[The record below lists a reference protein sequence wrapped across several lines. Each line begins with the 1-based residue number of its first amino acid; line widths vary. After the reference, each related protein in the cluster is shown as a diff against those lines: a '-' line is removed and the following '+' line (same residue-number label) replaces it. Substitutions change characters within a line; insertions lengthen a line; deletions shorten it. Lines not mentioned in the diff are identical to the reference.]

1 MASEA
6 VEENTWAQSD
16 GNNEIEGGNENI
28 QLSDNT
34 QDQDLNRSAPA
45 SAHAPAPAA
54 PQTSGDSAPNTD
66 GASED
71 VGEYDPESVSVTP
84 LPHVGQQVSQAPA
97 AQSTPQSTPQPAN
110 KKRKTAGGFLVG
122 DSESEDDDSPAPA
135 PASNGAVADPAPAP
149 HSVPHPSPNAST
161 PAQEAQGAVSNV
173 PPTSQANTAP
183 VASVEE
189 PDKRAVAPAEPV
201 NNGVKP
207 PQDVVTTLEARIKED
222 PRGAMD
228 AWLDLMAEL
237 RARNNIENIRSVY
250 ERFLAVFPQS
260 ADVWTAYMELELSM
274 NNFGGAEELFKR
286 TLPTIRNVRLWT
298 VYLDYIRRRN
308 DLSDTTG
315 RARETIAQ
323 CFEFV
328 LSSVGVDKDSGPIW
342 AEYIQFIKSAPGQV
356 GETDWASRQK
366 MDQLRKTYQRAIA
379 IPTRNLNTLWR
390 EYDQFELGI
399 DKKVGR
405 ALLAQHSPN
414 YMSAKSTNMAL
425 DNINRGL
432 QRTNL
437 PRLPPAPGF
446 DGDDEYTEQI
456 ELWKKWISYE
466 QSDPLDLKA
475 EDPATWKKRVHY
487 VYQQALMALRF
498 WPDMW
503 VDAAEWCFENEMV
516 GPDGRDMGLEFLLQ
530 GIEAN
535 PESVLLALKHADRVE
550 ATHPIVEGDEAKANR
565 GNAVKAPYNKVLDT
579 LYDLVK
585 KAKDQEKAVIDKINE
600 NHAMDSAPHGAAG
613 DYEDAATSEEKDF
626 KLAAKQA
633 QIKAIEQGFS
643 ARTNVLSR
651 TISFVWIALAR
662 AMRRV
667 QGKGV
672 VNSAIGGM
680 RQVFTDARQRG
691 RLTSDVYVAIA
702 LMEWK
707 VYKDN
712 AGVKIF
718 ERGARL
724 FPEDE
729 YFMVEY
735 LQFLHSR
742 DDFTNARVVF
752 ENCVKRMAEKPGSV
766 EKAKAL
772 FAYFHKYESQYGDRS
787 QFVKLEQRMAELFP
801 EDPKLAHFKARFA
814 TANFDPIAARII
826 VSPSAQLRPKNI
838 MPSIEQRASV
848 LNSPRPSVRQPVSP
862 RPQFVNSPKRPLPV
876 EDLDDSLNPPRKM
889 QRGESPLK
897 GAAGRRLNQQNRM
910 QAAPISRDITFLLS
924 QIPPASAYDFPRFD
938 SGNMVRFLREIPVP
952 DFASWKNSQDRGTRD
967 AGARIPPSHGR
978 QVSADVTHYP
988 FHGRNSPRPQSPFG
1002 ASRGQIA
1009 SAAATYRQSSL
1020 RPGSSGSGYE
1030 PPPPA
1035 AVYTQTAPPGAPAM
1049 GYGPPANM
1057 SVPDSSWPP
1066 PIYGAPPGQAQY
1078 TVPAPPFGQA
1088 PPQHDQYNGRYY

>member
-6 VEENTWAQSD
+6 VEENTWAQGD
-16 GNNEIEGGNENI
+16 GDNEVEGGNENI

-34 QDQDLNRSAPA
+34 QDQDLNLSASASAPA
-45 SAHAPAPAA
+45 SAAA
-54 PQTSGDSAPNTD
+54 QTSGDSAPNTV
-66 GASED
+66 GVSED

-84 LPHVGQQVSQAPA
+84 LPHLGKQTSLEP
-97 AQSTPQSTPQPAN
+97 TPQPAPQPVN

-122 DSESEDDDSPAPA
+122 DSESEDDDPSTPV
-135 PASNGAVADPAPAP
+135 PASNGPPAEPIQASHSLPRSSP
-149 HSVPHPSPNAST
+149 HAST
-161 PAQEAQGAVSNV
+161 PVQEAQGAVSNV
-173 PPTSQANTAP
+173 PPTSQAINAPAQSVDEQDSGSIAP
-183 VASVEE
+183 VE
-189 PDKRAVAPAEPV
+189 PI

-237 RARNNIENIRSVY
+237 RARNNVESIRSVY

-260 ADVWTAYMELELSM
+260 ADIWTAYMELELSM

-315 RARETIAQ
+315 QARETIAK

-342 AEYIQFIKSAPGQV
+342 AEYIQFIKSGPGQV

-390 EYDQFELGI
+390 EYDQFEMGI

-425 DNINRGL
+425 DNITRGL

-446 DGDDEYTEQI
+446 DGDDDYTEQI

-466 QSDPLDLKA
+466 QSDPLDLKT
-475 EDPATWKKRVHY
+475 EDSATLKKRVLY

-498 WPDMW
+498 WPEMW

-516 GPDGRDMGLEFLLQ
+516 GPDGRDNGLELLLQ

-550 ATHPIVEGDEAKANR
+550 ATHPVAEGDEAKANR
-565 GNAVKAPYNKVLDT
+565 GNAIKAPYSKVLDT

-600 NHAMDSAPHGAAG
+600 NIASESAPQRSA
-613 DYEDAATSEEKDF
+613 DDEEDFDASEDKDARI
-626 KLAAKQA
+626 AAKQA
-633 QIKAIEQGFS
+633 QIKAIQQGFS

-672 VNSAIGGM
+672 VGSAIGGM

-752 ENCVKRMAEKPGSV
+752 ENCVKKMTEKPGSAD
-766 EKAKAL
+766 KAKAL
-772 FAYFHKYESQYGDRS
+772 FAYFHKYESQFGDRS

-801 EDPKLAHFKARFA
+801 DDPKLAHFKARFA

-838 MPSIEQRASV
+838 MPSIEQRGSV
-848 LNSPRPSVRQPVSP
+848 LNSPRPSVRQPNSP
-862 RPQFVNSPKRPLPV
+862 RQQFVNSPKRPLPV

-924 QIPPASAYDFPRFD
+924 QIPPASAYDFPRFN
-938 SGNMVRFLREIPVP
+938 SGNMVRFIRDIPVP
-952 DFASWKNSQDRGTRD
+952 DFATWKSNQDRGIRD
-967 AGARIPPSHGR
+967 NGARMPPSHAR
-978 QVSADVTHYP
+978 QVSTDVTQYP
-988 FHGRNSPRPQSPFG
+988 FQGRNSPRPQSPFG

-1035 AVYTQTAPPGAPAM
+1035 AMYGQTAPPGAPPPL
-1049 GYGPPANM
+1049 GYGPPPPM
-1057 SVPDSSWPP
+1057 MPTPDGNWPP
-1066 PIYGAPPGQAQY
+1066 PIYGAPAGAPQF
-1078 TVPAPPFGQA
+1078 TVPTPPFGQG

>member
-1 MASEA
+1 
-6 VEENTWAQSD
+6 
-16 GNNEIEGGNENI
+16 
-28 QLSDNT
+28 
-34 QDQDLNRSAPA
+34 
-45 SAHAPAPAA
+45 
-54 PQTSGDSAPNTD
+54 
-66 GASED
+66 
-71 VGEYDPESVSVTP
+71 
-84 LPHVGQQVSQAPA
+84 
-97 AQSTPQSTPQPAN
+97 
-110 KKRKTAGGFLVG
+110 
-122 DSESEDDDSPAPA
+122 
-135 PASNGAVADPAPAP
+135 
-149 HSVPHPSPNAST
+149 
-161 PAQEAQGAVSNV
+161 
-173 PPTSQANTAP
+173 
-183 VASVEE
+183 
-189 PDKRAVAPAEPV
+189 
-201 NNGVKP
+201 
-207 PQDVVTTLEARIKED
+207 
-222 PRGAMD
+222 
-228 AWLDLMAEL
+228 
-237 RARNNIENIRSVY
+237 
-250 ERFLAVFPQS
+250 
-260 ADVWTAYMELELSM
+260 MELELSM

-342 AEYIQFIKSAPGQV
+342 ADYIQFIKSGPGQV

-390 EYDQFELGI
+390 EYDQFEMGI

-425 DNINRGL
+425 DNITRGL

-446 DGDDEYTEQI
+446 EGDDDYTEQI

-466 QSDPLDLKA
+466 QSDPLDLKT
-475 EDPATWKKRVHY
+475 EDPTAWKKRVHY

-503 VDAAEWCFENEMV
+503 VDAAEWCFDNEMV
-516 GPDGRDMGLEFLLQ
+516 SPDGRDTGLEFLLQ

-535 PESVLLALKHADRVE
+535 PESVLLALKHADRIE
-550 ATHPIVEGDEAKANR
+550 ATHPVVEGDEAKANR

-585 KAKDQEKAVIDKINE
+585 KAKDQEKAVIEKINE
-600 NHAMDSAPHGAAG
+600 NNASDSGPQGSAEDEDDAGA
-613 DYEDAATSEEKDF
+613 SEEKDARI
-626 KLAAKQA
+626 AAKQA

-672 VNSAIGGM
+672 VGSAIGGM

-729 YFMVEY
+729 FFMVEY

-742 DDFTNARVVF
+742 DDFTSELIFGNHVFEKKLIETPDARVVF
-752 ENCVKRMAEKPGSV
+752 ENCVKRMVEKPGSV

-772 FAYFHKYESQYGDRS
+772 FAYFHKYESQFGDRS

-838 MPSIEQRASV
+838 MPSIEQRGGSV
-848 LNSPRPSVRQPVSP
+848 LNSPRPSVRQPNSP

-876 EDLDDSLNPPRKM
+876 EDFDDSLNPPRKM

-924 QIPPASAYDFPRFD
+924 QIPPSSAYDFPRFD

-952 DFASWKNSQDRGTRD
+952 DFASWKNNQDRGMRD
-967 AGARIPPSHGR
+967 NGGRMPPSHAR
-978 QVSADVTHYP
+978 QVSSDVSQYP
-988 FHGRNSPRPQSPFG
+988 FQGRNSPRPQSPFG

-1035 AVYTQTAPPGAPAM
+1035 AVYGQAGPGGPPPM
-1049 GYGPPANM
+1049 GYGPPPSM
-1057 SVPDSSWPP
+1057 VPTPDGSWPP

-1078 TVPAPPFGQA
+1078 TVPTPPFGQG